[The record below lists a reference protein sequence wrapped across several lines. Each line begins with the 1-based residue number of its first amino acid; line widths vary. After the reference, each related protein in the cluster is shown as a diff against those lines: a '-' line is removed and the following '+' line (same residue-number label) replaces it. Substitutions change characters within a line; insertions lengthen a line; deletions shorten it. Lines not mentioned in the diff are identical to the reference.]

1 MRAKLGALLL
11 ATAAASIPG
20 AAAGAGPGIGLSAS
34 PLRLTLE
41 GSSAAAI
48 AVRNPG
54 RRVLLVDVSRAGFAR
69 SPRGKPRLRPA
80 RGAATWLRLRPRRI
94 RIAPGAKATL
104 HVRAA
109 LPRRAEPGDHPA
121 LVLLT
126 TRPLGVRHVRVRVR
140 VGVIVVLHVRGRI
153 VRRLD
158 PRAVAV
164 RRAGTRRLLEL
175 RLVNRGNVTERLGG
189 GRLRLVL
196 LRHGRRLA
204 TLCPRRRE
212 LLPHSSGIV
221 EFAYRGRVRG
231 KVRAR
236 VVLRPPGRGPK
247 RTFVVRL

>member
-1 MRAKLGALLL
+1 
-11 ATAAASIPG
+11 
-20 AAAGAGPGIGLSAS
+20 
-34 PLRLTLE
+34 
-41 GSSAAAI
+41 
-48 AVRNPG
+48 
-54 RRVLLVDVSRAGFAR
+54 
-69 SPRGKPRLRPA
+69 
-80 RGAATWLRLRPRRI
+80 LRPRRI

-153 VRRLD
+153 VRRLA
-158 PRAVAV
+158 PRSLTV
-164 RRAGTRRLLEL
+164 RRVGARRVLEL
-175 RLVNRGNVTERLGG
+175 RLVNRGNVTERLGR

-196 LRHGRRLA
+196 LRHGRRFA
-204 TLCPRRRE
+204 TLGPRRRE
-212 LLPHSSGIV
+212 LLPHSAGIA
-221 EFAYRGRVRG
+221 EFTYRGRVRG

-236 VVLRPPGRGPK
+236 VVLRPRRKGPM